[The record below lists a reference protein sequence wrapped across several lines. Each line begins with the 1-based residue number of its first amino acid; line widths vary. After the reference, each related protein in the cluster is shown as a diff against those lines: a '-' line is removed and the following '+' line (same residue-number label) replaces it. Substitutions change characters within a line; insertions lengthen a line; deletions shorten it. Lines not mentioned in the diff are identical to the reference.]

1 VRPGWWRGIGACA
14 GDPSI
19 PAWSGDAFVQYSFEV
34 GMDAAGNFLG
44 GSPGDPCGRR
54 RSTMATAYAIGQRGA
69 LVWFR
74 TGSDVVVTNAF
85 RLLKTT

>member
-1 VRPGWWRGIGACA
+1 
-14 GDPSI
+14 
-19 PAWSGDAFVQYSFEV
+19 
-34 GMDAAGNFLG
+34 
-44 GSPGDPCGRR
+44 
-54 RSTMATAYAIGQRGA
+54 MATAYAIGQRGA